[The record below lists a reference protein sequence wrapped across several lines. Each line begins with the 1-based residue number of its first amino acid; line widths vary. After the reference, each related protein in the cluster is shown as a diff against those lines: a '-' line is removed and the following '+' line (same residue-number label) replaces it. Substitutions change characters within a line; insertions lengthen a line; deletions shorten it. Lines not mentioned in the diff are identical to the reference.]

1 MLKVTV
7 KNDALP
13 ADTNA
18 LEDPFVG
25 SPSRAQRLTITVP
38 NDNHHDDAR
47 MEDVKRRIVAIL
59 EKQEGGRMPLKEFS
73 IVLYQHYGS
82 KQRFQEYAVRVYAL
96 RLYSCDL
103 IIYC

>member
-18 LEDPFVG
+18 LEDPFVVL
-25 SPSRAQRLTITVP
+25 PSHAQRLTITVP

-47 MEDVKRRIVAIL
+47 MEDVKRCIVAIL
-59 EKQEGGRMPLKEFS
+59 EKQEGGRMTLKEFS
-73 IVLYQHYGS
+73 IVLYQHYGG

-96 RLYSCDL
+96 RLYSCNL

>member
-73 IVLYQHYGS
+73 IALYKPYGG
-82 KQRFQEYAVRVYAL
+82 KQGFLDYTVRVYTP
-96 RLYSCDL
+96 RLF
-103 IIYC
+103 